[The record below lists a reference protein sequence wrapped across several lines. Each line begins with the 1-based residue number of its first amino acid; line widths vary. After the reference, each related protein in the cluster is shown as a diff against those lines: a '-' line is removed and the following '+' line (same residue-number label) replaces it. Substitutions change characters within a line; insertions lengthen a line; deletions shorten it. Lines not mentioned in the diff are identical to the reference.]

1 MASTNCRIRKGISS
15 NNNSNTNMLYSLAP
29 VQTGIGI
36 LWFVAMA
43 EESSKETIVK
53 NKYPDTHINVLR
65 PDIIIS

>member
-1 MASTNCRIRKGISS
+1 
-15 NNNSNTNMLYSLAP
+15 MLYSLAS

-36 LWFVAMA
+36 LWFVPMA

-65 PDIIIS
+65 PEIIIS